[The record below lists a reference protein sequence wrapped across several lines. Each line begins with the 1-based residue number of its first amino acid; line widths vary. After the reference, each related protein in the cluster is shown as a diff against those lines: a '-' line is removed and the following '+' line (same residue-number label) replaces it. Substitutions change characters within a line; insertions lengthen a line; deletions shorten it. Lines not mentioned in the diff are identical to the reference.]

1 MQVAL
6 HRKAFRLF
14 SLKTPGG
21 TLSSY
26 TQTTLSIHI
35 NEKHF
40 IERTQDGE
48 PQAFNPLVV
57 KYQSKIHTFIKKQ
70 VKDTETA
77 KDLTQETWIKAF
89 RAINTFRADASFY
102 SWLYRIAE
110 NVCIDFFRKQK
121 AAYDIAPLHTVVE
134 TQIAKTYPDPGELL
148 TRSELRQY
156 LHDAIAA
163 LTPSR
168 KRVFLLYYF
177 EELSIKAIATHTGR
191 SEGTVKTHLR
201 NARLQLREH
210 LTPYL
215 KNHRIPWLA

>member
-1 MQVAL
+1 ML
-6 HRKAFRLF
+6 NFDEY
-14 SLKTPGG
+14 
-21 TLSSY
+21 TL
-26 TQTTLSIHI
+26 
-35 NEKHF
+35 
-40 IERTQDGE
+40 IERIQHGDTE
-48 PQAFNPLVV
+48 AFNPLVQ
-57 KYQSKIHTFIKKQ
+57 KYHSKIYTHIFGRIKNA
-70 VKDTETA
+70 ETA

-89 RAINTFRADASFY
+89 RAINTFSADASFY

-121 AAYDIAPLHTVVE
+121 AAYDIAPLHTVAE
-134 TQIAKTYPDPGELL
+134 TQIEKTYPDPGELL

-201 NARLQLREH
+201 NARLQLQEL

-215 KNHRIPWLA
+215 KNQHISWLT

>member
-1 MQVAL
+1 M
-6 HRKAFRLF
+6 KGDTRLPHF
-14 SLKTPGG
+14 D
-21 TLSSY
+21 
-26 TQTTLSIHI
+26 
-35 NEKHF
+35 ERHF
-40 IERTQDGE
+40 IERTQHGDTE
-48 PQAFNPLVV
+48 AFTPLV
-57 KYQSKIHTFIKKQ
+57 KTYQPRLYTHILGRIKD
-70 VKDTETA
+70 VETA

-121 AAYDIAPLHTVVE
+121 AAYDTAPLHTVAE
-134 TQIAKTYPDPGELL
+134 TQIEKTYPDPAELL

-156 LHDAIAA
+156 LHGAIAA

-201 NARLQLREH
+201 NARLQLREY